1 MRRRPSASSAGD
13 GARDEARSGEPR
25 IVVDTCAIIDGRIAE
40 IVESGFIY
48 GTLVVPRFVLD
59 ELQHIA
65 DSSDTLRRNRGRR
78 GLEILNRM
86 QKEPGTPVEIVEDAV
101 PSESEVDA
109 KLVAL
114 ARARSGVILTNDF
127 NLNRVAELQ
136 GVRVMNINSL
146 ANAVKPAVLPGEEL
160 RVRVIQ
166 EGKEAGQGVG
176 FLDDGTMIVVEGGA
190 RHIDKDLDVLG
201 DPRPAD
207 GRWPDDLRAATA
219 RFLGLMPAVSGPT
232 ADAIVVAAGAS
243 TRMAGTDKL
252 LAPIGDRPLLAH
264 SVLALAASS
273 AVESIVVVT
282 TDERRD
288 ALLAGGWLPERTS
301 FVRGGARRQDSVR
314 AGFDALERAAP
325 DPKGERIV
333 LSTTAPARPPR
344 RTWSTR
350 SSRRPNATGRRSR
363 PCRSARRSSESPAT
377 GSRRRW
383 IGRTSSRHRRR
394 RVCVARSSA
403 GRLRPLAP
411 RTGRGPTRPRC
422 WRPVESPCMSCPA
435 IPPTSR

>member
-1 MRRRPSASSAGD
+1 MIRYIRLLGAALGGLIGLVLAGAGEGLFREAPYAGFLLAAWVVAWVVVGFAILPYLTLVPATWVLSRVEDLSTAEFVTAVIGLTLGLLMGLLLGVPLANLGPPWGDALPLGVSLFLGLGMLGLTVAKRRDLIMAAQAVGFLRSGEEGRSADLA
-13 GARDEARSGEPR
+13 GEPR
-25 IVVDTCAIIDGRIAE
+25 IVVDTSAIIDGRIAE

-101 PSESEVDA
+101 PTETEVDA

-114 ARARSGVILTNDF
+114 ARARSGVVLTNDF

-190 RHIDKDLDVLG
+190 RHIDKDLDV
-201 DPRPAD
+201 
-207 GRWPDDLRAATA
+207 
-219 RFLGLMPAVSGPT
+219 AV
-232 ADAIVVAAGAS
+232 
-243 TRMAGTDKL
+243 TR
-252 LAPIGDRPLLAH
+252 
-264 SVLALAASS
+264 VLQT
-273 AVESIVVVT
+273 V
-282 TDERRD
+282 
-288 ALLAGGWLPERTS
+288 
-301 FVRGGARRQDSVR
+301 
-314 AGFDALERAAP
+314 
-325 DPKGERIV
+325 
-333 LSTTAPARPPR
+333 
-344 RTWSTR
+344 
-350 SSRRPNATGRRSR
+350 
-363 PCRSARRSSESPAT
+363 
-377 GSRRRW
+377 
-383 IGRTSSRHRRR
+383 
-394 RVCVARSSA
+394 A
-403 GRLRPLAP
+403 GRMIFAQP
-411 RTGRGPTRPRC
+411 RLD
-422 WRPVESPCMSCPA
+422 
-435 IPPTSR
+435 